1 MSCRFRF
8 ALAVLALLAACN
20 PAHAQDVPDDDANN
34 PHIKAAQ
41 QDLDS
46 NNPSGAADEYEAAL
60 AANPKLADA
69 QYELGVIYAEKLAQP
84 IDSIYHLERFLKL
97 APTSDHAP
105 NARQIISQ
113 ESDAFAAS
121 LPDAS
126 PTVVQVTRL
135 QSENAGLKKQADDAA
150 RTITELQSQLAQAGA
165 HRVTPADEVV
175 PPVTPSGASA
185 PVPSG
190 TQRAVPLNATT
201 ATAAGAP
208 AADAAAG
215 GGRTYTVVKGDSI
228 WKIAHKMYPG
238 DTKNGVDKIQEA
250 NKDALGGKPLKIGQV
265 LVIP

>member
-8 ALAVLALLAACN
+8 VLVASALLAGCN
-20 PAHAQDVPDDDANN
+20 LALAQDAPDDEANN
-34 PHIKAAQ
+34 PHFKTAQ
-41 QDLDS
+41 QDLDN

-60 AANPKLADA
+60 AENPKLAGA
-69 QYELGVIYAEKLAQP
+69 QYELGVIYAEKLSQP

-113 ESDAFAAS
+113 ESDAFAAG

-126 PTVVQVTRL
+126 PTTVQFTRL
-135 QSENAGLKKQADDAA
+135 QVENAALKKQAEDAA
-150 RTITELQSQLAQAGA
+150 RTIAELQSQLAQAGA
-165 HRVTPADEVV
+165 HRTAPADEA
-175 PPVTPSGASA
+175 TA
-185 PVPSG
+185 PVPPSAA
-190 TQRAVPLNATT
+190 AVAPAPGGPARVLPLNA
-201 ATAAGAP
+201 AASP

-215 GGRTYTVVKGDSI
+215 GARTYTVVKGDSL

-250 NKDALGGKPLKIGQV
+250 NKDAIGGKPLKIGQV